1 MGKITLEL
9 EEDFDFKLI
18 GISCHSKDYRLS
30 FELDRTLEFDFFK
43 EENLEIKIK
52 EGFAEFSFYSYIDEE
67 NYTEYYL
74 LSNRGSMGY
83 LVAEEKLS
91 DYFLVIKGLINDEK
105 EILKKLNQIKLVLK
119 AYSINVEELKSK
131 RNLIF

>member
-1 MGKITLEL
+1 MNYNRKTPALHPTP
-9 EEDFDFKLI
+9 K
-18 GISCHSKDYRLS
+18 
-30 FELDRTLEFDFFK
+30 
-43 EENLEIKIK
+43 IKIK

-83 LVAEEKLS
+83 LVPEEKLS

>member
-1 MGKITLEL
+1 
-9 EEDFDFKLI
+9 
-18 GISCHSKDYRLS
+18 
-30 FELDRTLEFDFFK
+30 
-43 EENLEIKIK
+43 
-52 EGFAEFSFYSYIDEE
+52 
-67 NYTEYYL
+67 
-74 LSNRGSMGY
+74 MGY
-83 LVAEEKLS
+83 LVPEEKLS

>member
-9 EEDFDFKLI
+9 EEDFDFKLF

-30 FELDRTLEFDFFK
+30 FELDKSLAFDFIK
-43 EENLEIKIK
+43 EENLEIKLK

-67 NYTEYYL
+67 NYTEYFL
-74 LSNRGSMGY
+74 LSNRGTMGY
-83 LVAEEKLS
+83 LVPEEKLS
-91 DYFLVIKGLINDEK
+91 DYFLLIKGSVNNEI
-105 EILKKLNQIKLVLK
+105 EILKKINEVKLVLK
-119 AYSINVEELKSK
+119 AYTIKVEELKSK